1 MRSTGE
7 VMGISPTFGGAY
19 AKSQISSFGPLPKS
33 GTVFISL
40 ADKDKG
46 YGIDSARAL
55 VEMGFRVLAT
65 SGTAEFMASH
75 GVATELVRKHSD
87 GQGEQGQPTIVDI
100 LNSGDIDLVINT
112 PVGRGTRADGWA
124 IRTAAVQRS
133 IPIITTTP
141 GFSAAV
147 EGIKALRAG
156 ELDVKSLQEWLA

>member
-1 MRSTGE
+1 
-7 VMGISPTFGGAY
+7 MGISSSFGGAY

-40 ADKDKG
+40 ADKDKNAG
-46 YGIDSARAL
+46 VEPARAL
-55 VEMGFRVLAT
+55 VSLGFKVLT
-65 SGTAEFMASH
+65 TEGTASFLAGH
-75 GVATELVRKHSD
+75 GVITSQVRKNS
-87 GQGEQGQPTIVDI
+87 QGRGPLGEPTIVDI
-100 LNSGDIDLVINT
+100 LNSGEIDLVINT

-147 EGIKALRAG
+147 EGIKVLREG
-156 ELDVKSLQEWLA
+156 ELGVKSIQEWLA

>member
-1 MRSTGE
+1 
-7 VMGISPTFGGAY
+7 MGISSTFGGAY

-40 ADKDKG
+40 ADKDKSAG
-46 YGIDSARAL
+46 VESARAL
-55 VEMGFRVLAT
+55 VQLGFRVLAT
-65 SGTAEFMASH
+65 AGTAAFMAEH
-75 GVATELVRKHSD
+75 GVATAHVRKNSE
-87 GQGEQGQPTIVDI
+87 GRGGLGEPTIVDI
-100 LNSGDIDLVINT
+100 LNSGEIDLVINT

-147 EGIKALRAG
+147 EGIKVLRQGDLA
-156 ELDVKSLQEWLA
+156 VKSIQEWLA